1 MQLLCEINETTKLYR
16 MDLRELISKYA
27 DWEENRIK
35 NEKKI
40 TEIYNAY
47 ELRDVAIL
55 TSLFRGVIDNDKC
68 FLLDGHHRKEAISRL
83 LLKFP
88 NFDENLLGL
97 IVVHHKSG
105 MNNKEIYDLHIK
117 SNLCEPLKPN
127 QIPNEKRTLLINE
140 IKHHRILKLGISKT
154 LNAKIAYNYK
164 ISQNELA
171 ELAGEI
177 IIKYPNIEIELIL
190 YALNQINS
198 KLSLLF
204 SIDNFKYLSI
214 NGKLKK
220 DVLDIN
226 SSHKFFLNIKD
237 SIYNKDVWINYLD
250 KYNDIEEVLN
260 NKIKESQ

>member
-1 MQLLCEINETTKLYR
+1 MQLLCEVNETTKLYR

>member
-1 MQLLCEINETTKLYR
+1 MQLLCEVNETTKLYR
-16 MDLRELISKYA
+16 MDLRELISKYG
-27 DWEENRIK
+27 DWEENRVK

-40 TEIYNAY
+40 NEIYNAY
-47 ELRDVAIL
+47 ESRDVAIL
-55 TSLFRGVIDNDKC
+55 TSQFRGVIDNEKC
-68 FLLDGHHRKEAISRL
+68 FLLDGHHRKEAIKRL
-83 LLKFP
+83 LIKFP
-88 NFDENLLGL
+88 NFDENLLGF
-97 IVVHHKSG
+97 IIVHHKSG

-140 IKHHRILKLGISKT
+140 FKHHRILKFGVSKT
-154 LNAKIAYNYK
+154 PNAKTAYNYK

-177 IIKYPNIEIELIL
+177 IIKYPNMEIELIL

-204 SIDNFKYLSI
+204 TIDNLKFLSI

-220 DVLDIN
+220 DVLDICSEN
-226 SSHKFFLNIKD
+226 KFYLNIKD

-250 KYNDIEEVLN
+250 KYNDIEEVLM
-260 NKIKESQ
+260 KIKESQ